1 MEQKNAVYNM
11 GSERGTGFRPEEIFY
26 YLFFAIM
33 LFAKGIG
40 LYEGMKSFR
49 LCIIAAFFCFVVKV
63 CLTEHTVGELVQ
75 MLVLMAFGVLAYR
88 NSGEMAAF
96 IYVLVI
102 AGMKHVPVK
111 RVFKV
116 GAAVW
121 TGGIFFHYCIGFVK
135 ADTGSRACPFQI
147 RFRTYYQMEPWVST
161 SQCAPYFLCYPSGF
175 LFLSRKPEQET
186 VDNCNSIIIWG

>member
-75 MLVLMAFGVLAYR
+75 MLVLMAFGVPVPIQKA
-88 NSGEMAAF
+88 
-96 IYVLVI
+96 
-102 AGMKHVPVK
+102 KHIPDK
-111 RVFKV
+111 C
-116 GAAVW
+116 
-121 TGGIFFHYCIGFVK
+121 TELI
-135 ADTGSRACPFQI
+135 
-147 RFRTYYQMEPWVST
+147 
-161 SQCAPYFLCYPSGF
+161 
-175 LFLSRKPEQET
+175 LSLL
-186 VDNCNSIIIWG
+186 W